1 MVQVPRFTSVDLQ
14 PISMPQVQAPRV
26 VPMDDQRPREI
37 MQQAE
42 AVQQLGQA
50 GIRYGMYEQRKA
62 QQLQNQLDDAATNEA
77 FSQFY
82 DYSVEQMS
90 GKDVGYQYK
99 VGKAAAEAYE
109 PTRKALK
116 DKFTEIE
123 SSLGN
128 DVQKQMF
135 RMKAGRYATGV
146 YADMDSHYEKSVKA
160 HDMAQ
165 SEVLAR
171 NYGEIAIQ
179 NYQSYLREQ
188 DPERKAAFLDSY
200 NRFKQGMLSQVNRVA
215 DMTGMP
221 VDDPIRQDQLQKAS
235 DALHAQMVDSLLA
248 NRQPGD
254 AINYLEKNRGEVS
267 VGVQAKLQ
275 DQITRVSVV
284 EQATQAS
291 LAVRSAGTLSQRQN
305 ALTEMYKQNKLSAD
319 AYQDAK
325 RMVAYD
331 YNVDVEEASRV
342 RAEALNAVAQWG
354 YNNRNKPLSMAPTDI
369 VTTVNNFGL
378 TAEANKML
386 TAMREQ
392 SYSDALNGV
401 RSMLAS
407 DDGRKQLANMTENDF
422 AVQYMPRMNSA
433 DFAYAKAMH
442 ATARGNPTIEQV
454 SLVSTKD
461 RVLKAAWDA
470 KIVGQGMTEKGFSTS
485 EKEAMVNFELLMNE
499 KFQKLAT
506 DKKRPLTD
514 NEMQGLLDE
523 EVFKRIATAEIDDY
537 DYWKSNR
544 TISALEMRGM
554 DEEEFASVYF
564 TTADDVEVYYQ
575 YQPTKKDALYILPI
589 EREQIK
595 RELLDKGMSTSP
607 RNIMEMWKRNSD
619 LFLKARNVK

>member
-26 VPMDDQRPREI
+26 MPMDDQRPREI

-82 DYSVEQMS
+82 DFSVEQMS

-109 PTRKALK
+109 PTRKAVK

-123 SSLGN
+123 NSLGN
-128 DVQKQMF
+128 DVQKQMV

-254 AINYLEKNRGEVS
+254 AINYLEKNRGELS

-291 LAVRSAGTLSQRQN
+291 LAVRGAGTLSQRQN
-305 ALTEMYKQNKLSAD
+305 ALTEMYKDKKLSAD

-331 YNVDVEEASRV
+331 YNIDVEEASRV
-342 RAEALNAVAQWG
+342 RAEGLNEVAQWA
-354 YNNRNKPLSMAPTDI
+354 YNNPRKPLSMAPTKI
-369 VTTVNNFGL
+369 LTTVNNLGI
-378 TAEANKML
+378 TAEANKMI
-386 TAMREQ
+386 TAMDEQ

-433 DFAYAKAMH
+433 DFAYAKARH

-454 SLVSTKD
+454 SLVSVKD
-461 RVLKAAWDA
+461 RVLKAAFDTKTITTKTA
-470 KIVGQGMTEKGFSTS
+470 TTLTQEDRLKLI
-485 EKEAMVNFELLMNE
+485 NFEMEVEAALKQQAIDN
-499 KFQKLAT
+499 
-506 DKKRPLTD
+506 KRPNTD
-514 NEMQGLLDE
+514 ADVQKYLDQL
-523 EVFKRIATAEIDDY
+523 VLRKISKVYIDDRSAFTS
-537 DYWKSNR
+537 DDQ
-544 TISALEMRGM
+544 ISTM
-554 DEEEFASVYF
+554 DATEQQLSAAYFKAASGDIIYLR
-564 TTADDVEVYYQ
+564 
-575 YQPTKKDALYILPI
+575 YQPELGDKAKYISPSEMTRIEGILRAEGLPVTNYNRI
-589 EREQIK
+589 EIWKANEAVF
-595 RELLDKGMSTSP
+595 MSE
-607 RNIMEMWKRNSD
+607 RNKQ
-619 LFLKARNVK
+619 K

>member
-26 VPMDDQRPREI
+26 MPMDDQRPREI

-109 PTRKALK
+109 PTRKAVK

-123 SSLGN
+123 NSLGN

-188 DPERKAAFLDSY
+188 NPERKAEFLDNY

-221 VDDPIRQDQLQKAS
+221 AQDPIRQDQLQKAS

-254 AINYLEKNRGEVS
+254 AINYLEKNRGELS
-267 VGVQAKLQ
+267 VGTQAKLQ

-291 LAVRSAGTLSQRQN
+291 LAVRGAGTLSQRQN
-305 ALTEMYKQNKLSAD
+305 ALTEMYKDKKLSAD

-331 YNVDVEEASRV
+331 YNIDVEETQRV
-342 RAEALNAVAQWG
+342 RAAGLNEVAQWA
-354 YNNRNKPLSMAPTDI
+354 YNNPRKPLSMAPTNI
-369 VTTVNNFGL
+369 ITTVNNLGI
-378 TAEANKML
+378 TAEANKMI
-386 TAMREQ
+386 TAMDEQ

-407 DDGRKQLANMTENDF
+407 DDGRKQLANMTENEF

-442 ATARGNPTIEQV
+442 ATARGNPTIEQTSIV
-454 SLVSTKD
+454 SVKD
-461 RVLKAAWDA
+461 RVRKAAFDA
-470 KIVGQGMTEKGFSTS
+470 KAITTRSGSELSQQDRINLIGF
-485 EKEAMVNFELLMNE
+485 EIEMEE
-499 KFQKLAT
+499 KFQSAAR

-514 NEMQGLLDE
+514 NEMQGILDE
-523 EVFKRIATAEIDDY
+523 EAFRRISQAYIDKPYRSDIGVT
-537 DYWKSNR
+537 SNELR
-544 TISALEMRGM
+544 KMGTEDL
-554 DEEEFASVYF
+554 ASVYF
-564 TTADDVEVYYQ
+564 KSPQGAIVYYQ
-575 YQPTKKDALYILPI
+575 YQPANRDALYILPEEREEI
-589 EREQIK
+589 ERQLRK
-595 RELLDKGMSTSP
+595 NDMSTTAY
-607 RNIMEMWKRNSD
+607 NVIEMWKRNSAE
-619 LFLKARNVK
+619 FLKARNAK